1 MRTPIKKI
9 LSIGILM
16 SFICLWGVSVF
27 AQRWSWW
34 DYWSDPMLILETVVD
49 NANSDYKI
57 QETALDGV
65 TDKQWAY
72 PSEYK
77 ISNTLEYIRT
87 NIDPYF
93 QWVMFIGLIAATIFL
108 IYSGFMMVT
117 NVLHKEGDWTKVKK
131 NISAIAIG
139 VVLMT
144 GFYFIIKLVVA
155 LITAIFGWFDGSS
168 WY

>member
-1 MRTPIKKI
+1 MGIAIKKM
-9 LSIGILM
+9 LPIGIIIGL
-16 SFICLWGVSVF
+16 IWRAGLSVY
-27 AQRWSWW
+27 AQRGTWW

-49 NANSDYKI
+49 EANSDYKI

-93 QWVMFIGLIAATIFL
+93 QWVIFIGLMAATIFL

-117 NVLHKEGDWTKVKK
+117 NVLHKEGDRTKVKK
-131 NISAIAIG
+131 NLSAIALG

-155 LITAIFGWFDGSS
+155 LITALFGWFDGSS